1 MTMKGAV
8 VAAAV
13 AGLFATVSPL
23 TAQAKTA
30 DGATVHC
37 AGINAC
43 KGQGKCSGGG
53 HGCAGMNSCKGKG
66 WIETT
71 AKECKAKKGTIAK

>member
-1 MTMKGAV
+1 MTMKGAF

-13 AGLFATVSPL
+13 AGLFSAGTPL
-23 TAQAKTA
+23 IAQAKTEA
-30 DGATVHC
+30 KVHC

-43 KGQGKCSGGG
+43 KGQGKCSGAG
-53 HGCAGMNSCKGKG
+53 HSCAGMNSCKGKG

-71 AKECKAKKGTIAK
+71 AKECKAKKGTIEK